1 MKKIKKI
8 ILIISLLLLNISIP
22 KSKNIKINPESYILV
37 DFYSNKILAKKNP
50 DLKLAPASLTKI
62 MTNYIVSDYI
72 KKKKINKK
80 DLVLI
85 KENSWYKNPIFKNSS
100 LMFIKKNQK
109 IKIDKLNK
117 GMIITSG
124 NDACIAITNYISD
137 NEEKFTNL
145 MNKYSK
151 IINLK
156 NTNFKNSHGLDNI
169 NQYTTSRDIAKLS
182 IKLIKN
188 FPKEYKIYK
197 KKFFI
202 FNNIKQKN
210 RNDLL
215 WYKKINIDGIKTGHT
230 DLAKYNI
237 VVSAKKKKT
246 RLIAVILG
254 AESIKDRNIY
264 SKKLLKWG
272 FNNFKTKK
280 IFSKNKTIRYEN
292 IWLGKENKIKV
303 GLNKNIYIT
312 FKKNKKQKNKIHY
325 KIFNILKAP
334 IYKNQIIGKIC
345 LLKKNKFQKCFLLKS
360 LTDIETKNKIQYIF
374 EYIYMNIYI
383 FISNIFNKLIKI
395 IKNE

>member
-1 MKKIKKI
+1 MKKIKKM
-8 ILIISLLLLNISIP
+8 ILIILLLLNISIS
-22 KSKNIKINPESYILV
+22 KSKNIKIDAKSYILV

-85 KENSWYKNPIFKNSS
+85 KKNSWYKNPIFKNSS
-100 LMFIKKNQK
+100 LMFINKNQK

-117 GMIITSG
+117 GMIIISG
-124 NDACIAITNYISD
+124 NDACIAITNHISN
-137 NEEKFTNL
+137 NEKKFTYL

-151 IINLK
+151 IMNLK
-156 NTNFKNSHGLDNI
+156 NTNFKNSHGLDDI

-197 KKFFI
+197 KKFFK

-215 WYKKINIDGIKTGHT
+215 WNKKLNIDGIKTGHT

-246 RLIAVILG
+246 RLIVVILG
-254 AESIKDRNIY
+254 SKSIKDRNIY
-264 SKKLLKWG
+264 AKKLLEWG

-280 IFSKNKTIRYEN
+280 IFLKNKIIKYEN
-292 IWLGKENKIKV
+292 IWLGKKNKIKV
-303 GLNKNIYIT
+303 GINKNIYVT
-312 FKKNKKQKNKIHY
+312 FNKNKNKKKKIYY

-334 IYKNQIIGKIC
+334 IYKNQIIGEIYF
-345 LLKKNKFQKCFLLKS
+345 KKNNKIQKHFLLKS
-360 LTDIETKNKIQYIF
+360 LTNVKVKNKIQYIF

-383 FISNIFNKLIKI
+383 YISNILNKLTKI
-395 IKNE
+395 F